1 MLLAGLAMGLLVGVG
16 MMIGTL
22 VAVRQAPAASLQ
34 FPETLLH
41 ATASHSGK
49 SMAMATGYVDEE
61 AEGVYILDYLTG
73 DLQCWVLNPRTFQWG
88 GMFKYNVINDLGVQ
102 QGKDPNYVMV
112 TGQIQFRRGAGAQMP
127 AMCAVYVADANTGNF
142 AAYGMLWNRT
152 MAAGGAAATGHA
164 EPVGNGQGKDA
175 GNPRVGREFPR
186 PVRPRVIKL

>member
-1 MLLAGLAMGLLVGVG
+1 MLRHLHMRSVWMLLAGLSMGLLVGVG

-22 VAVRQAPAASLQ
+22 VAVRHAPTDSLQ
-34 FPETLLH
+34 FPETMLH

-49 SMAMATGYVDEE
+49 SMAMATGTVDEE
-61 AEGVYILDYLTG
+61 AEGVFILDYLTG

-112 TGQIQFRRGAGAQMP
+112 TGQIQFRRGAQAQMP

-142 AAYGMLWNRT
+142 AAYSMLWNRT
-152 MAAGGAAATGHA
+152 MAAGGAMQQGTLNLLGTGKA
-164 EPVGNGQGKDA
+164 RTLEI
-175 GNPRVGREFPR
+175 RE
-186 PVRPRVIKL
+186 